1 MEIFTDLAHLQF
13 VKKIIGIQ
21 IVATFFILVY
31 LIKTDKKWKFNCILK
46 QFRNICF
53 SYLDLYPN
61 HWKLRRNIVQCT
73 RYNSS
78 KSDKIWD
85 RKCSINLCSKILKIS
100 LPAMLHFIFNLD
112 LSPWKPIR
120 TKISIQGIILKSLIK
135 MLNLVC
141 KTKPPNKRTIWCIS
155 PKRFVGGD
163 KKEKWNETTITFC
176 VRYRVQ
182 PSTPKSRQGR

>member
-78 KSDKIWD
+78 KSDKIWY

-112 LSPWKPIR
+112 LSPVTLKTNKNQDLYTR
-120 TKISIQGIILKSLIK
+120 YHNHQTNERYDVSLQNGLLEGIKKKS
-135 MLNLVC
+135 
-141 KTKPPNKRTIWCIS
+141 
-155 PKRFVGGD
+155 
-163 KKEKWNETTITFC
+163 ET
-176 VRYRVQ
+176 RQRL
-182 PSTPKSRQGR
+182 PSV